1 MVGWGHPTLPIIQVP
16 GSVGFVVPTNHAV
29 GCFFMAWSGWSDQDY
44 PILVQSIVNKC
55 LTHFRLFAPPEN
67 SGLKN
72 SQILVN
78 QPLKTK
84 SAGFGGL
91 RFLPNTLGDVRA

>member
-1 MVGWGHPTLPIIQVP
+1 MVGWGHPTLPDIQVP
-16 GSVGFVVPTNHAV
+16 GSVGFFVPTNHGGDSGFRVGRVTVPTNHAV

-55 LTHFRLFAPPEN
+55 LTHFRLFALPEN

-72 SQILVN
+72 HKYL
-78 QPLKTK
+78 
-84 SAGFGGL
+84 
-91 RFLPNTLGDVRA
+91 